1 VEVDEL
7 SEASKRRVKGQGT
20 IILAFAIVFSIT
32 VVFVH
37 IIEPE
42 MNFGPLSLYSLGP
55 YGFLMRTGFV
65 FLGLAFFTLVTG
77 LWGSAKPTVLNSV
90 DIIVLSI
97 AGAGL
102 VTIGAFNTDGPGT
115 APTLSG
121 LIHSSA
127 ANIWSISALVGI
139 LLFAVAF
146 RQDGRSLA
154 IGRLSRNLGITVMI
168 TYLGG
173 FFVYGT
179 YLAAVQP
186 RLFFSLVVL
195 WMCLI
200 ASQLRSG
207 KLTSVATSQA
217 MIN

>member
-1 VEVDEL
+1 M
-7 SEASKRRVKGQGT
+7 SKPSKGSVKDRGT
-20 IILAFAIVFSIT
+20 FILAFAILFSIT
-32 VVFVH
+32 VVVVH

-55 YGFLMRTGFV
+55 YGFVMRTGFV
-65 FLGLAFFTLVTG
+65 FLGLAFFSLVAG
-77 LWGSAKPTVLNSV
+77 LWSSAKPTVLYSV

-127 ANIWSISALVGI
+127 ANIWSICALVGI

-146 RQDGRSLA
+146 WQDGRSLA

-168 TYLGG
+168 TYIGG

-195 WMCLI
+195 WVCFI
-200 ASQLRSG
+200 ANQLRSG
-207 KLTSVATSQA
+207 KLTSVAIVSS
-217 MIN
+217 ND

>member
-7 SEASKRRVKGQGT
+7 SETSMRRVKGQGT
-20 IILAFAIVFSIT
+20 IILAFAMLFSIT
-32 VVFVH
+32 LVIVH

-55 YGFLMRTGFV
+55 YGFVMRTDFV
-65 FLGLAFFTLVTG
+65 VLGLAFFTLVAG
-77 LWGSAKPTVLNSV
+77 LWGSAKPTVLYSV
-90 DIIVLSI
+90 DMAMLSI

-102 VTIGAFNTDGPGT
+102 VTIGAFDTDAPGT

-127 ANIWSISALVGI
+127 ANIWSICALVGI

-146 RQDGRSLA
+146 RQDGRSLG
-154 IGRLSRNLGITVMI
+154 IGRLSRNLGITITI

-173 FFVYGT
+173 FFVFGT
-179 YLAAVQP
+179 YLAPVQP
-186 RLFFSLVVL
+186 RLFFSLIVL
-195 WMCLI
+195 WLCFI
-200 ASQLRSG
+200 ANQLRSG
-207 KLTSVATSQA
+207 KLTSVAIVSS
-217 MIN
+217 ND